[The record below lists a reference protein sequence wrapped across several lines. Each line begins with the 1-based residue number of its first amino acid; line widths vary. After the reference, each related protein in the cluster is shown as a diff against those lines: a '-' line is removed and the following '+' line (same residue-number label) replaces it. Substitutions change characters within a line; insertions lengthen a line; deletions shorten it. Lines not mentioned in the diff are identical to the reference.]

1 MQPFHNRSLRVS
13 GFPLSLTPDLKLKYP
28 NNKSKQH
35 NLIFTPNLYKTM
47 IQKVL
52 DNLKITSLNPMQVAA
67 LEAAKKQK
75 DIILLSPTGS
85 GKTLGFLLPLLSNL
99 SAAKKGVQVLI
110 IVPSRELGLQIET
123 VFKQMSTGF
132 KINCCYGGHATKI
145 EKNNLEHPPAVLVGT
160 PGRLAYHIRKENFK
174 TDLIHTL
181 ILDEFDKA
189 LEFGFEEDMS
199 FIISQLKN
207 LKKRTLTS
215 ATKMNAIPAFTG
227 VQNPIELNYLSDTPS
242 KSSLLKLK
250 FVRAE
255 SRDKL
260 DALYSL
266 ICKSGTKAILV
277 FCNHRDAVDRISDL
291 LRRKGLAHDVFHG
304 GMDQEDRERA
314 LIKFRNGSH
323 RILVTTDLASRGLDI
338 PEIEIIVHYQL
349 PLTED
354 AYIHRNGRTA
364 RMNAKGTAYL
374 MLAAEETVP
383 AFIEE
388 TPEEETVS
396 LKNTL
401 PPPPLW
407 STLYIAAGKKDKIN
421 KMDIVGVLLQKGKL
435 KKEELGLIEVLDH
448 SSYAAVSRDKIEA
461 VVKLVKEEKIKGR
474 KIKME
479 VSK

>member
-1 MQPFHNRSLRVS
+1 
-13 GFPLSLTPDLKLKYP
+13 
-28 NNKSKQH
+28 
-35 NLIFTPNLYKTM
+35 M
-47 IQKVL
+47 IQKAL
-52 DNLKITSLNPMQVAA
+52 ATLKITSLKPMQVDAI
-67 LEAAKKQK
+67 EAAKKQQ

-99 SAAKKGVQVLI
+99 SAEKKGVQVLI

-123 VFKQMSTGF
+123 VFKQMGSGF

-160 PGRLAYHIRKENFK
+160 PGRLAYHIRKANFE
-174 TDLIHTL
+174 TNLIHTL

-215 ATKMNAIPAFTG
+215 ATKMSEIPVFTG
-227 VQNPIELNYLSDTPS
+227 VKNPIELNYLSATPS
-242 KSSLLKLK
+242 KSSQLKLK

-277 FCNHRDAVDRISDL
+277 FCNHRDAVERISDL
-291 LRRKGLAHDVFHG
+291 LWKKGLAHDIFHG

-338 PEIEIIVHYQL
+338 PEIEIIIHYQL

-364 RMNAKGTAYL
+364 RMNAKGTSYL
-374 MLAAEETVP
+374 MLAEADTMP

-448 SSYAAVSRDKIEA
+448 SSYAAVSRDKIEL